1 MYNFRQARTPQAATT
16 TEAHNEY
23 AAFGIVKRH
32 VSGCDTANMELPYG
46 NIRND
51 SSAHETHDIAHTANG
66 HHEDKGA
73 ACGKPPHYTALGR
86 RGGPPALQPAQRQ
99 TDAGAS
105 LCPMRR
111 FTACT
116 LPSAINDLQRE
127 PGGRRPN
134 ATARHAKR
142 HGPACKTA
150 RRGTTGHAHQT
161 PPLTHAMWHR
171 STKYSHR
178 LSAPWV
184 NGKWP
189 PALDIHQARLWHRGH
204 GGGW

>member
-1 MYNFRQARTPQAATT
+1 MYNFRQARKPQAATT

-73 ACGKPPHYTALGR
+73 AYGKPPHYTARGR

-105 LCPMRR
+105 LCSMRR

-116 LPSAINDLQRE
+116 LPSAINDFQIE
-127 PGGRRPN
+127 PGVRRPN
-134 ATARHAKR
+134 ATARHAKQ
-142 HGPACKTA
+142 HGTACKTA
-150 RRGTTGHAHQT
+150 RPCMQNSTARHNRPCPSNAPIDSRHVASLHQVQ
-161 PPLTHAMWHR
+161 P
-171 STKYSHR
+171 
-178 LSAPWV
+178 
-184 NGKWP
+184 
-189 PALDIHQARLWHRGH
+189 QAFCTMG
-204 GGGW
+204 